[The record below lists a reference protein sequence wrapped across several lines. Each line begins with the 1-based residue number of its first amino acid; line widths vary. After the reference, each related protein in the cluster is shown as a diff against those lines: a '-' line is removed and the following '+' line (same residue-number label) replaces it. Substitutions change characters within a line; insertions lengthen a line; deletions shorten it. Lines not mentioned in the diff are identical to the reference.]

1 MGWLKKLGK
10 GASKVGFGLKAA
22 LGSTVAI
29 EIAETLAKS
38 NPDIPPE
45 VASAAKLALNV
56 LIIYKMAFN
65 NADGTPSTTP
75 YVPQNNAKG
84 K

>member
-22 LGSTVAI
+22 LGSSAAL
-29 EIAETLAKS
+29 EIAEILTKS

-45 VASAAKLALNV
+45 VAHGAKLALQA